1 METLEKL
8 WLVSKSNE
16 SLEKLENFKLIEE
29 KIMKFAWTV
38 PVKNLRAYTV
48 NRFYQWIALF
58 WKYWF
63 GHTISLWKE

>member
-29 KIMKFAWTV
+29 KIMKFA
-38 PVKNLRAYTV
+38 
-48 NRFYQWIALF
+48 
-58 WKYWF
+58 
-63 GHTISLWKE
+63 